1 MADRSQ
7 QPAALRRRIQ
17 ALELHLDAE
26 RQAHAKTFANYRENL
41 YELVELRLRNERA
54 QAALQGEGD

>member
-7 QPAALRRRIQ
+7 QPAVLRRRIQ

-26 RQAHAKTFANYRENL
+26 RQAHAKTFAAYRDCL
-41 YELVELRLRNERA
+41 HELVELRLRKERA
-54 QAALQGEGD
+54 EAALRGEEV